1 MVEGIKF
8 FYNWYNTGPKLKELV
23 FKIYNNVGIKSDRT
37 KNIAK
42 HIGWSMFYK
51 IGSIIA
57 NFLLV
62 PLTINYLDTENYGIW
77 LTLSS
82 FIGWFSF
89 FDIGL
94 GNGLRNKFAE
104 AKSLGNYKDAQALV
118 STAYFTIG
126 SISLLLVIVFFGV
139 NHFINWA
146 QLFNTNTGLQSE
158 LSLLLPIIFAF
169 FGIQLVVKL
178 ITSIYQADQNH
189 SIQGKI
195 QFFGQALSLLIIYLL
210 TKTDQSSLLI
220 FGSIFSA
227 LPVLILIGLNL
238 FAFKTTFKAF
248 KPQFSLWEKEYLME
262 ITGIGFKFF
271 VVQIA
276 AMVLFSTDNFII
288 SRLFGPEEVVPYN
301 VAFKYFSIVTMAYT
315 IVLAPYWSSFTDAY
329 TKKDFEWIK
338 KSVYNIQKLW
348 LLIPVGLIV
357 MLFLADWFYQLWVGN
372 KVIVPIH
379 LSLSMAF
386 FVLLST
392 FNMIYVYF
400 INGVGKI
407 KLQLITSL
415 ISMTTNIPL
424 SIYLGKYLGLGS
436 TGVILATCLCLLSSI
451 PVWPV
456 QYRKLINGTATNI
469 WNK

>member
-1 MVEGIKF
+1 MKKLLQEGFQIA
-8 FYNWYNTGPKLKELV
+8 
-23 FKIYNNVGIKSDRT
+23 GIKSERT
-37 KNIAK
+37 KNIVK
-42 HIGWSMFYK
+42 HIGWSTFYK

-104 AKSLGNYKDAQALV
+104 AKSLGNYKEAQAYV

-126 SISLLLVIVFFGV
+126 SISLCLVSVFWGLS
-139 NHFINWA
+139 HFIDYV
-146 QLFNTNTGLQSE
+146 QLFNANKSLQGE
-158 LSLLLPIIFAF
+158 LALLLPIIFAF
-169 FGIQLVVKL
+169 FGLQLVVNL

-195 QFFGQALSLLIIYLL
+195 QFLGQALSLLIIYLL

-220 FGSIFSA
+220 FGSVFSA
-227 LPVLILIGLNL
+227 LPVLILVGLNF
-238 FAFKTTFKAF
+238 FAFKTTFKSF
-248 KPQFSLWEKEYLME
+248 KPKYILWKKESLKE
-262 ITGIGFKFF
+262 ITGLGFKFF

-288 SRLFGPEEVVPYN
+288 SKLFGPEEVVPYN
-301 VAFKYFSIVTMAYT
+301 LAFKYFSIVTMAYT
-315 IVLAPYWSSFTDAY
+315 IVVTPYWSSFTAAY
-329 TKKDFEWIK
+329 AKNDFEWIK
-338 KSVYNIQKLW
+338 KSVSNIQKLW
-348 LLIPVGLIV
+348 LLIPVLLIG
-357 MLFLADWFYQLWVGN
+357 MIYFSNSFYLFWVGY
-372 KVIVPIH
+372 KVKVPLH
-379 LSLSMAF
+379 LSVAMAF
-386 FVLLST
+386 FVLLLT
-392 FNMIYVYF
+392 FNLIHVYF

-407 KLQLITSL
+407 KLQLIMSL
-415 ISMTTNIPL
+415 FTMVINIPL
-424 SIYLGKYLGLGS
+424 GIYFGKYLGWGS
-436 TGVILATCLCLLSSI
+436 TGVIIATCFCLLYTI
-451 PVWPV
+451 PVWPL
-456 QYRKLINGTATNI
+456 QYRKLVNGKATGI

>member
-1 MVEGIKF
+1 M
-8 FYNWYNTGPKLKELV
+8 L
-23 FKIYNNVGIKSDRT
+23 
-37 KNIAK
+37 
-42 HIGWSMFYK
+42 YK

-62 PLTINYLDTENYGIW
+62 PLTINYLDTENYGVW

-82 FIGWFSF
+82 FIGWFAF

-104 AKSLGNYKDAQALV
+104 AKSLGNYKDAQAFV

-126 SISLLLVIVFFGV
+126 CISLFLFLIFLAV
-139 NHFINWA
+139 NPIIDWT
-146 QLFNTNTGLQSE
+146 QLFNTNSSLQGE

-169 FGIQLVVKL
+169 FGLQLIVKL

-189 SIQGKI
+189 SIEGKI
-195 QFFGQALSLLIIYLL
+195 QFFGQALSLLAIWGL

-227 LPVLILIGLNL
+227 LPVLILVGLNF

-248 KPQFSLWEKEYLME
+248 KPKFSLWKKEYLKE
-262 ITGIGFKFF
+262 ITGLGFKFF

-276 AMVLFSTDNFII
+276 AMILFSTDNFII
-288 SRLFGPEEVVPYN
+288 SKLFGPEEVVPYN
-301 VAFKYFSIVTMAYT
+301 IAFKYFSIVTMAYAIIIT
-315 IVLAPYWSSFTDAY
+315 PYWSSFTEAY
-329 TKKDFEWIK
+329 AKKDFNWIK
-338 KSVYNIQKLW
+338 KSVSNIQKIW
-348 LLIPVGLIV
+348 LIIPFCLIGMV
-357 MLFLADWFYQLWVGN
+357 FLSDWFYQLWVGD
-372 KVIVPIH
+372 KVIVPLK
-379 LSLSMAF
+379 LSIAMAF
-386 FVLLST
+386 FVILLT

-415 ISMTTNIPL
+415 VSMTINIPL
-424 SIYLGKYLGLGS
+424 SIYLGKYLGWGS
-436 TGVILATCLCLLSSI
+436 TGVILATCFSLLYCI
-451 PVWPV
+451 VLWPI
-456 QYRKLINGTATNI
+456 QYFKLINKTAKGI

>member
-1 MVEGIKF
+1 M
-8 FYNWYNTGPKLKELV
+8 KELV
-23 FKIYNNVGIKSDRT
+23 FKIYNKVGIRSDRT

-62 PLTINYLDTENYGIW
+62 PLTINYLDTENYGVW

-104 AKSLGNYKDAQALV
+104 AKTLGNYKAAQAFV

-126 SISLLLVIVFFGV
+126 SISLFIVIVFFGV
-139 NHFINWA
+139 NQFINWA
-146 QLFNTNTGLQSE
+146 QLFNASASLQSE

-169 FGIQLVVKL
+169 FGLQLVVKL
-178 ITSIYQADQNH
+178 ITSMYQADQNH

-195 QFFGQALSLLIIYLL
+195 QFFGQALSLMAIYLL
-210 TKTDQSSLLI
+210 TQIDKSSLLI

-227 LPVLILIGLNL
+227 LPVLILVGLNF
-238 FAFKTTFKAF
+238 FAFKTTFKAY
-248 KPQFSLWEKEYLME
+248 KPKFALWKKEYLKE
-262 ITGIGFKFF
+262 ITGLGFKFF

-276 AMVLFSTDNFII
+276 AMVMFSTDNFII
-288 SRLFGPEEVVPYN
+288 SKLFGPEEVVPYN

-315 IVLAPYWSSFTDAY
+315 IIITPYWSSFTEAY
-329 TKKDFEWIK
+329 AKKDFEWIK
-338 KSVYNIQKLW
+338 RSVKNVQKLW
-348 LLIPVGLIV
+348 LLIPLALIL
-357 MLFLADWFYQLWVGN
+357 MIFLSDWFYEFWVGD
-372 KVIVPIH
+372 KVNVPLK
-379 LSLSMAF
+379 LSIAMAF
-386 FVLLST
+386 FVVMLT
-392 FNMIYVYF
+392 FNMIYVNF

-407 KLQLITSL
+407 KLQLVTSL
-415 ISMTTNIPL
+415 ISMTINIPL
-424 SIYLGKYLGLGS
+424 SIYLGKYLGWGS
-436 TGVILATCLCLLSSI
+436 IGVILATCFSLGYSVI
-451 PVWPV
+451 IRPI
-456 QYRKLINGTATNI
+456 QYKKLINGTATGI

>member
-1 MVEGIKF
+1 LNNLI
-8 FYNWYNTGPKLKELV
+8 
-23 FKIYNNVGIKSDRT
+23 FKIYNKFGIKSDRT
-37 KNIAK
+37 KNIAN

-57 NFLLV
+57 NFLVV
-62 PLTINYLDTENYGIW
+62 PLTINYLDTENYGVW

-104 AKSLGNYKDAQALV
+104 AKALGNYKDAQAFV

-126 SISLLLVIVFFGV
+126 CISLFLLLVFLV
-139 NHFINWA
+139 INPIIDWT
-146 QLFNTNTGLQSE
+146 QLFNTNSSLQGE
-158 LSLLLPIIFAF
+158 LSLLLPIIFTF
-169 FGIQLVVKL
+169 FGLQLVVKL

-189 SIQGKI
+189 SIQGKV
-195 QFFGQALSLLIIYLL
+195 QFFGQGLSLLAIWGL

-227 LPVLILIGLNL
+227 LPVLILVGLNF

-248 KPQFSLWEKEYLME
+248 KPKFSLWKKEYLKE
-262 ITGIGFKFF
+262 ITGLGFKFF

-276 AMVLFSTDNFII
+276 AMVVFSTDNFII
-288 SRLFGPEEVVPYN
+288 SKLFGPQEVVPYN
-301 VAFKYFSIVTMAYT
+301 IAFKYFSIVTMGYT
-315 IVLAPYWSSFTDAY
+315 IVITPYWSSFTEAY
-329 TKKDFEWIK
+329 AKKDFEWVK
-338 KSVYNIQKLW
+338 KSVFNIQKLW
-348 LLIPVGLIV
+348 MFIPVVLIGMV
-357 MLFLADWFYQLWVGN
+357 FLSDWFYQLWVGD
-372 KVIVPIH
+372 KVNVPMK
-379 LSLSMAF
+379 LSIAMAF
-386 FVLLST
+386 FVLFQT

-407 KLQLITSL
+407 MILLL
-415 ISMTTNIPL
+415 ISIIVMVVNIPL
-424 SIYLGKYLGLGS
+424 SIYFAKYLDLGT
-436 TGVILATCLCLLSSI
+436 TGVILASIICLLTGLGFI
-451 PVWPV
+451 PI
-456 QYRKLINGTATNI
+456 QYYMIINNRAMGI

>member
-1 MVEGIKF
+1 MRD
-8 FYNWYNTGPKLKELV
+8 LV
-23 FKIYNNVGIKSDRT
+23 FKFYNQVGIKSERT

-42 HIGWSMFYK
+42 HIGWSTFYK

-104 AKSLGNYKDAQALV
+104 AKALGNYKDAQAFV

-126 SISLLLVIVFFGV
+126 SISLGIVILFLGI
-139 NHFINWA
+139 NQFIDWT
-146 QLFNTNTGLQSE
+146 QLFNTNASLQGE

-169 FGIQLVVKL
+169 FGLQLVVKL

-195 QFFGQALSLLIIYLL
+195 QFFGQALSLLAIWAL

-227 LPVLILIGLNL
+227 LPVLILFGLNL

-248 KPQFSLWEKEYLME
+248 KPKFSLWKKEYLKE
-262 ITGIGFKFF
+262 ITGLGFKFF

-288 SRLFGPEEVVPYN
+288 SKLFGPEEVVPYN
-301 VAFKYFSIVTMAYT
+301 VAFKYFSIITMAYT
-315 IVLAPYWSSFTDAY
+315 IIITPYWSSFTEAY
-329 TKKDFEWIK
+329 TKKDFDWIK
-338 KSVYNIQKLW
+338 KSVSNIQKLW
-348 LLIPVGLIV
+348 MLIPVGLIV
-357 MLFLADWFYQLWVGN
+357 MLFLADWFYQFWVGN
-372 KVIVPIH
+372 KVKVPLQ
-379 LSLSMAF
+379 LSIAMAF
-386 FVLLST
+386 FVVLLT
-392 FNMIYVYF
+392 FNMIYVNF

-415 ISMTTNIPL
+415 ISMTINIPL
-424 SIYLGKYLGLGS
+424 SIYLGKYLGWGS
-436 TGVILATCLCLLSSI
+436 TGVILATCFSLGYSVILRPI
-451 PVWPV
+451 
-456 QYRKLINGTATNI
+456 QYYKLINNTAKGI